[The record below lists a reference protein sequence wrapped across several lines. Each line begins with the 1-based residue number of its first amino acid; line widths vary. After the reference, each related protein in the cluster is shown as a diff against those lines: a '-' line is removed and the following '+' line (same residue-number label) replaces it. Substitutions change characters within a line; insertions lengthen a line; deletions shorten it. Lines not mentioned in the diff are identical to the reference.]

1 MRNERLTMSVPEAAK
16 ILGVS
21 KTTCYQLVRCTDFP
35 AFSVG
40 GRWLVSRAGL
50 AAWVEAKVAKG
61 SVANAK

>member
-1 MRNERLTMSVPEAAK
+1 MEVEKLTCSVPEAAK

-21 KTTCYQLVRCTDFP
+21 KTTCYQLARQAGFP

-50 AAWVEAKVAKG
+50 AAWVEAKAKG
-61 SVANAK
+61 GEVNAQ